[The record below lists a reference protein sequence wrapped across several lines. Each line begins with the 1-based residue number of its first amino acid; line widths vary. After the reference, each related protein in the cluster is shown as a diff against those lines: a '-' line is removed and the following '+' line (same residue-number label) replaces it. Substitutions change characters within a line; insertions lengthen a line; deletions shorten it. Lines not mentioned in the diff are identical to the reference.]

1 MNLLKLIYTHYEL
14 FAINTGGDRIYTPE
28 EYKNQKKLMQM
39 RFPKPTPYE
48 IIDNNNENS
57 NLVSRPDEIKIKTN
71 EKNNDHNKINEINNY
86 TNSNTNLNNKVTN
99 NSNNTQNIEEK
110 AIININDS
118 KSNATKLTEIDND
131 EYNKLIQMNKRQSL
145 LIKLSNL
152 LFMFMALL
160 IIILFY
166 LYWNER
172 NKNRNKYMRI
182 NNSSENRKKIEIE
195 D

>member
-1 MNLLKLIYTHYEL
+1 
-14 FAINTGGDRIYTPE
+14 
-28 EYKNQKKLMQM
+28 M

-57 NLVSRPDEIKIKTN
+57 NPVSRSDEIKIKTN
-71 EKNNDHNKINEINNY
+71 EKNNERNKINEINNY
-86 TNSNTNLNNKVTN
+86 TNSNPNLNNKLTN

-118 KSNATKLTEIDND
+118 KSNATKFTEIDND
-131 EYNKLIQMNKRQSL
+131 EYNELIQMNKRQSL

-152 LFMFMALL
+152 LFMFIALL

-166 LYWNER
+166 LYQNER
-172 NKNRNKYMRI
+172 NKSRNKCMRI